1 VTTGSIRSV
10 RIVGTGLV
18 GTSLGLALRAAGVD
32 SQLLDSDPDRLSTA
46 VGRGA
51 GRAVTQGDPPPD
63 VVVVCVPPSLT
74 ADLVDEQLRAHPGAI
89 VMDVASV
96 KGPIVADLLS
106 RVGVEDLGRF
116 VPSHP
121 MSGREVSGPEGALAD
136 LFRDRV
142 WVLTPTEH
150 TAAMSVETAEELLG
164 LVGAVSR
171 TVSPAQHDDAVA
183 VVSHVPQLVSS
194 ALAAALADTSDQ
206 ALDLAGPG
214 LRDTTRIAGSDAG
227 LWVDVVRANAPAV
240 RQGLAAVRAN
250 LDRLEEVLATG
261 DDPGP
266 AVRDLLVRGA
276 AGRSRIP
283 GRHGGDDPQY
293 AGVVV
298 QLLDAPGQLA
308 GLFAAVGMA
317 DVNVLDV
324 RMEHALGRPT
334 GLIELLVSADQSLAL
349 GTALRDAGFDVR
361 S

>member
-46 VGRGA
+46 VRRGA
-51 GRAVTQGDPPPD
+51 GRAASPTDPSPD

-74 ADLVDEQLRAHPGAI
+74 ADLVDEQLRAHPGAT
-89 VMDVASV
+89 VLDVASV
-96 KGPIVADLLS
+96 KGPIVTSLLARVADS
-106 RVGVEDLGRF
+106 DLARF

-142 WVLTPTEH
+142 WVLTPTDH
-150 TAAMSVETAEELLG
+150 TAAGSVARAEELLS

-171 TVSPAQHDDAVA
+171 TVSPDAHDDAVA
-183 VVSHVPQLVSS
+183 VVSHVPQLISS
-194 ALAAALADTSDQ
+194 ALAAALVDASEQ

-240 RQGLAAVRAN
+240 REGLAAVRAN
-250 LDRLEEVLATG
+250 LDRLEDVLAAG

-266 AVRDLLVRGA
+266 VVHDLLVRGA
-276 AGRSRIP
+276 AGRRRIP
-283 GRHGGDDPQY
+283 GRHGGADPHY

-308 GLFAAVGMA
+308 GLFAVVGMA

-349 GTALRDAGFDVR
+349 VTALRDAGFDVR